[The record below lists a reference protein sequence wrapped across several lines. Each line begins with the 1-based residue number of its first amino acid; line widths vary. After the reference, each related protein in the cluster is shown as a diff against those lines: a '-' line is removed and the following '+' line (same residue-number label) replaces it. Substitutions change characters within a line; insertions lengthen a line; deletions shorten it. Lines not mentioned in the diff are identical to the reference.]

1 MAYYSKGNLL
11 MLLEKLKEAQQ
22 AYEEARR
29 LGYKGNLPLML
40 RVRSY
45 LHRQ

>member
-1 MAYYSKGNLL
+1 VAYYSKGNLL
-11 MLLEKLKEAQQ
+11 MLLERLKDAQL